1 MENHIQNL
9 FYTVVKADG
18 TYAGVPCLTTEEAYE
33 LGAQHPGSKIFIS
46 KLEYGFPEEEESE

>member
-1 MENHIQNL
+1 MENGIPNL

-18 TYAGVPCLTTEEAYE
+18 TYAGRPCLTAEEAYE

-46 KLEYGFPEEEESE
+46 ELEFSFPEEEESE